1 MTLSRFRNEVAVW
14 TMNTAIGTKEGGL
27 QRTSLYYLSNIGDRS
42 LLQPGIPFAR
52 RLGTIR

>member
-1 MTLSRFRNEVAVW
+1 MRWQFGQRIRRLGQKKA
-14 TMNTAIGTKEGGL
+14 GL
-27 QRTSLYYLSNIGDRS
+27 QRTSLYYLPNIGDRS